1 MSEKKNSNFK
11 VNIFVLGNAG
21 VGKTCFILKYINDFF
36 QTNHMTT
43 IGIDLMAKTITL
55 PSGEEVKIAF
65 YDTAGEEKYRAIS
78 FNLIK
83 IADGILLMYDISDRS
98 SFEALPGWLDSIR
111 ENKGNDFPIVLIGNK
126 CDLEDD
132 RKVKKEEGEKEAEKY
147 ELKFYESSNKEGIN
161 INEPVMDLVSVI
173 MKDIKK
179 NIIENKDKKSYK
191 LRRKKS
197 QKIKKEKECC

>member
-1 MSEKKNSNFK
+1 MKKKNSNFK

-36 QTNHMTT
+36 QTNYMNT

-55 PSGEEVKIAF
+55 PSGEEVKIGF
-65 YDTAGEEKYRAIS
+65 YDTAGEERFRAIS

-126 CDLEDD
+126 CDLEDK

-179 NIIENKDKKSYK
+179 KK
-191 LRRKKS
+191 
-197 QKIKKEKECC
+197 I